1 MDSDCSHKIERHLLL
16 GRKAM
21 TNLDSILKSRGITL
35 PIKVHLA
42 KAMVFPVVI
51 YRYESWTIKKA
62 ECQRIDSFKLWFWS
76 EDSQESLHCKEMKP
90 INPKGN
96 QPWIFIEGLM
106 LKVQYL
112 GYLLWR
118 AYSLEK
124 TMMLRK
130 IEGWR
135 RKEQQKIRWLD
146 GITKSMDMSLSNLQE
161 IVKDRE
167 AWWVSVH
174 QVPESDMT
182 EWLNINSEGQVSQIL
197 QSWKR
202 RNSILAEWRWKC
214 QSLSRVWLFV
224 SPWTAAHQV
233 PLSTEF
239 SRQ

>member
-1 MDSDCSHKIERHLLL
+1 
-16 GRKAM
+16 
-21 TNLDSILKSRGITL
+21 
-35 PIKVHLA
+35 
-42 KAMVFPVVI
+42 
-51 YRYESWTIKKA
+51 
-62 ECQRIDSFKLWFWS
+62 
-76 EDSQESLHCKEMKP
+76 
-90 INPKGN
+90 
-96 QPWIFIEGLM
+96 M

-135 RKEQQKIRWLD
+135 RREQQKIRWLD

-174 QVPESDMT
+174 EVPESDMA
-182 EWLNINSEGQVSQIL
+182 EWLNNYNESQVSQIL

-202 RNSILAEWRWKC
+202 RNSILAEWKWKC
-214 QSLSRVWLFV
+214 YSCLTLCVPMDRSLSGSSLHGILQAIILEWVAI
-224 SPWTAAHQV
+224 S
-233 PLSTEF
+233 F
-239 SRQ
+239 SRGSSQPRDQTQVSHIAGRCFNLWATRKSKADFNCDLREWLIITLLDEYWVSLSSDEGMGIPSGW

>member
-1 MDSDCSHKIERHLLL
+1 
-16 GRKAM
+16 
-21 TNLDSILKSRGITL
+21 
-35 PIKVHLA
+35 
-42 KAMVFPVVI
+42 
-51 YRYESWTIKKA
+51 
-62 ECQRIDSFKLWFWS
+62 
-76 EDSQESLHCKEMKP
+76 MKP

-135 RKEQQKIRWLD
+135 RREQQKIRWLD

-174 QVPESDMT
+174 EVPESDMA
-182 EWLNINSEGQVSQIL
+182 EWLNNYNESQVSQIL

-202 RNSILAEWRWKC
+202 RNSILAEWKWKC
-214 QSLSRVWLFV
+214 YSCLTLCVPMDRSLSGSSLHGILQAIILEWVAISFSWGSSWPRDL
-224 SPWTAAHQV
+224 TAALTLQEDSIPTEPPGNTDNINKV
-233 PLSTEF
+233 DVVRVIVSCGKGCWLSL
-239 SRQ
+239 